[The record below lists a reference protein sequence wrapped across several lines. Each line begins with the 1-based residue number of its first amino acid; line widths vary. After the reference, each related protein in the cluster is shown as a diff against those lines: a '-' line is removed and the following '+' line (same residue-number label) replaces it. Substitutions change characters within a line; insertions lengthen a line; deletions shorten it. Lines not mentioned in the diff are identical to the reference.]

1 MPRGAFFPSPAVGVV
16 SAALGAVA
24 SLPARVVMPAAD
36 LDASWVGVLH
46 EAFRQ
51 RWRFGEDIV
60 FTHGPL
66 GFLAVPV
73 FEPDLFWWLV
83 GVRLLIGAVCGWAV
97 HAMVRDVGGRGW
109 LAPLALVALVPP
121 TVASPDV
128 PLLLPAML
136 WAATGLWTGRERT
149 PRVHVVLAAV
159 VGVLALVKFTVCL
172 LGVALAALL
181 CVEELWQRRRMPWA
195 SIVFAATVCGVW
207 VAIGQRPGDLAAWIR
222 TSWETSSAYSVA
234 MSTPIGPYQQ
244 RELVVFAGAAVPVVV
259 LAAWLALRRRGPRL
273 AATMPVAAVGLVL
286 YVVFKLGFVRQDAHV
301 ISALFAMPVIAAL
314 VGAGTVPTT
323 GRRLKG
329 LAIVAVCLGMASYG
343 YGLRRHFD
351 RLAMPEHYRAIYAHQ
366 IRSLADL
373 VQPGRTYAR
382 LGREYAAAQAH
393 LQASLPLASLDGTVD
408 LYGHGQGALL
418 AQPVAY
424 QPRPVFQSYGA
435 YTVGLQARNRRAL
448 EGSGGVRHVLYDP
461 ASIDHRYPLLDD
473 AASVPVLLA
482 SFDGRGEVGGYAH
495 LERRARPKTIQ
506 RQAVA
511 TVVVA
516 IGEDLALDVGDG
528 LVWAEIDLPMS
539 YAGRLA
545 SAAFKLPPVYLEVQT
560 ADGRSRLQR
569 IVPDVARGG
578 MLVSPLIGSSTE
590 LLFLLDG
597 TPPRPAQQ
605 VTSIRALVDWPFAYA
620 SRVHL
625 RLFRLLIEDAQAG
638 AGLSGRLDGRATG
651 GTS

>member
-1 MPRGAFFPSPAVGVV
+1 MPSSAVGVL
-16 SAALGAVA
+16 SAALGAIA
-24 SLPARVVMPAAD
+24 SLPVRVAMPAAD
-36 LDASWVGVLH
+36 LDASWVAVLH

-51 RWRFGEDIV
+51 RWRFGEEVV

-73 FEPDLFWWLV
+73 FEPDFFWWLV
-83 GVRLLIGAVCGWAV
+83 AVRLLVGAVCGWAA
-97 HAMVRDVGGRGW
+97 HAVVRDVGGQGW
-109 LAPLALVALVPP
+109 IAPLALVALVPP
-121 TVASPDV
+121 TVASSDV
-128 PLLLPAML
+128 PLLLPAIL

-195 SIVFAATVCGVW
+195 SIVFAVTACGVW
-207 VAIGQRPGDLAAWIR
+207 VAIGQRPGDLPAWIR

-234 MSTPIGPYQQ
+234 MSTPIGPYQL
-244 RELVVFAGAAVPVVV
+244 RELAVFAGAAVPVVV
-259 LAAWLALRRRGPRL
+259 LAAWLAIRARGPRL

-286 YVVFKLGFVRQDAHV
+286 YVIFKLGFVRQDAHV
-301 ISALFAMPVIAAL
+301 VSALFAMPVIAAL

-329 LAIVAVCLGMASYG
+329 LAVVAICLGMASYG

-351 RLAMPEHYRAIYAHQ
+351 RLAMPEHYRAIYALQ
-366 IRSLADL
+366 IGSLTDL
-373 VQPGRTYAR
+373 VHPRRMHAR
-382 LGREYAAAQAH
+382 LNREHAAAQGH
-393 LQASLPLASLDGTVD
+393 LQAALPLVPLDGTVD

-424 QPRPVFQSYGA
+424 RPRPVFQSYGA
-435 YTVGLQARNRRAL
+435 YTLNLQALNRRAL
-448 EGSGGVRHVLYDP
+448 EDAEGVRHVLYDP

-473 AASVPVLLA
+473 AAAVPVLL
-482 SFDGRGEVGGYAH
+482 SWFDGRGEVGGYAH
-495 LERRARPKTIQ
+495 LERRARPRTIR
-506 RQAVA
+506 RQIVA

-516 IGEDLALDVGDG
+516 IGEDLALDVGPG
-528 LVWAEIDLPMS
+528 LVWAEIDLPLS
-539 YAGRLA
+539 PAGRLA
-545 SAAFKLPPVYLEVQT
+545 GAAFKLPPVYLEVRT
-560 ADGRSRLQR
+560 ADGLSRLQR

-590 LLFLLDG
+590 LLRLLG
-597 TPPRPAQQ
+597 GAPARPPQQ

-620 SRVHL
+620 SRIEM
-625 RLFRLLIEDAQAG
+625 RLFRLSIEDAEAED
-638 AGLSGRLDGRATG
+638 GLSGRRDGRATG

>member
-1 MPRGAFFPSPAVGVV
+1 MPRGAPLPSPAVGVL

-36 LDASWVGVLH
+36 LDASWVAVLH

-66 GFLAVPV
+66 GFLAVPA
-73 FEPDLFWWLV
+73 FEPDLFWWLIA
-83 GVRLLIGAVCGWAV
+83 VRLLVGAVCGWAV
-97 HAMVRDVGGRGW
+97 HALVRDVGGRGW
-109 LAPLALVALVPP
+109 FAPLALVALMPP

-136 WAATGLWTGRERT
+136 WAATGWWAGRDRT

-181 CVEELWQRRRMPWA
+181 CVEELWQRRRVPWA

-207 VAIGQRPGDLAAWIR
+207 VAIGQRPGDLAAWVC

-234 MSTPIGPYQQ
+234 MSTPIGPYQL
-244 RELVVFAGAAVPVVV
+244 RELAVFAGAAVPVVV
-259 LAAWLALRRRGPRL
+259 LAAWLAIRARGPRL
-273 AATMPVAAVGLVL
+273 AAMLPVAAVGLVL
-286 YVVFKLGFVRQDAHV
+286 YVIFKLGFVRQDAHV
-301 ISALFAMPVIAAL
+301 VSALFAMPVVAAL
-314 VGAGTVPTT
+314 VSAGAVATT

-329 LAIVAVCLGMASYG
+329 LALVAVCLGMASYG

-351 RLAMPEHYRAIYAHQ
+351 RLAMPEHYRAIYAFQ
-366 IRSLADL
+366 IGSLADL
-373 VQPGRTYAR
+373 MQPGRTHAR
-382 LGREYAAAQAH
+382 LSREYAAAQAR
-393 LQASLPLASLDGTVD
+393 LQAALPLASLDRTVD

-435 YTVGLQARNRRAL
+435 YTLGLQARNRRAL
-448 EGSGGVRHVLYDP
+448 EGSEGVRHVLFDP

-473 AASVPVLLA
+473 AASVPVLLS
-482 SFDGRGEVGGYAH
+482 SFDGRAEVGGYAH
-495 LERRARPKTIQ
+495 LERRARSRAVQ

-511 TVVVA
+511 AGSVQ
-516 IGEDLALDVGDG
+516 IGESLALDVGPG
-528 LVWAEIDLPMS
+528 LVWAEIDIPLS
-539 YAGRLA
+539 SAGRLA
-545 SAAFKLPPVYLEVQT
+545 GAAFKLPPVYLEVQT

-578 MLVSPLIGSSTE
+578 MLVSPLVGSSAD
-590 LLFLLDG
+590 LLRLLDG

-605 VTSIRALVDWPFAYA
+605 VTSIRPLVDWPFAYA
-620 SRVHL
+620 PRVHIRLFGL
-625 RLFRLLIEDAQAG
+625 RLEDAEAG
-638 AGLSGRLDGRATG
+638 GGLSGRRDDTATS